1 MSKLKITNIILIY
14 SLFFWLLKY
23 IVVIGKKVCI
33 LKKSCCY
40 RSEFEGDITYN
51 QMQKILRDKLA
62 IVIDVRSKQEFNEG
76 HINGAINIP
85 LSDINKLTNMVKDKK
100 KYIILYCS
108 SGIRSKKA
116 QKELIS
122 KGYIN
127 VYNLIDGF

>member
-23 IVVIGKKVCI
+23 IVGIGKKVYI
-33 LKKSCCY
+33 LKKCCCY

-62 IVIDVRSKQEFNEG
+62 ILIDVRSKQEFNEG